1 MKINQSKIFVTGN
14 NLYNSLNMKFTE
26 VMSCGTLLLAN
37 KPEDLDDVGF
47 KNGEHLVI
55 YNSLKDLKN
64 KIKYYLKNEK
74 EREGIAQNGMKLVR
88 EKHSNEVRIQEITE
102 IIKKF

>member
-1 MKINQSKIFVTGN
+1 MFYKLDYILQEIRA
-14 NLYNSLNMKFTE
+14 SLFN
-26 VMSCGTLLLAN
+26 N
-37 KPEDLDDVGF
+37 KPLSIIRLGDVGF

-88 EKHSNEVRIQEITE
+88 EKHSNEVRIQEMTE
-102 IIKKF
+102 IIKKFLR